1 MEPTEDTVLC
11 RGGSGGLPARPG
23 TAALEFA
30 LVFGMVVLLLLS
42 VVEFGL
48 LLNAKILVSTAARE
62 GARKAAVDG
71 GESAAALAR
80 IREILEAGNLKREK
94 TQVDISPS
102 EAAFG
107 STIVIR
113 VRYTYEFMSP
123 LVARVVGRAVQL
135 DSELITRS
143 EKVR

>member
-1 MEPTEDTVLC
+1 MVPSDRAPGRDT
-11 RGGSGGLPARPG
+11 RLPPGERAG

-42 VVEFGL
+42 IVEFGL
-48 LLNAKILVSTAARE
+48 LMNAKILVSTAARE

-71 GESAAALAR
+71 GRSSAALAR
-80 IREILEAGNLKREK
+80 IGEILESGNLKVEN
-94 TQVDISPS
+94 TLVEIVPA

-107 STIVIR
+107 STVFVR
-113 VRYTYEFMSP
+113 VHYTYEFMSP
-123 LVARVVGRAVQL
+123 LVARVVGRTFQL
-135 DSELITRS
+135 DSEVITRS

>member
-1 MEPTEDTVLC
+1 MC
-11 RGGSGGLPARPG
+11 RGGPARLPVRPG

-94 TQVDISPS
+94 TQVDILPA

-107 STIVIR
+107 STIVVR
-113 VRYTYEFMSP
+113 VHYTYEFMSP
-123 LVARVVGRAVQL
+123 LVARIVGQAVQL